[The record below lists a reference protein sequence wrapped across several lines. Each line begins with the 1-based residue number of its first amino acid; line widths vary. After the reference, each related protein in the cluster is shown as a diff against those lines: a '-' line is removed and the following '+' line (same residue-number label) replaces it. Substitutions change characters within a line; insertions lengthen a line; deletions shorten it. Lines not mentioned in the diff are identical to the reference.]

1 MVSGNKI
8 KRMKKVFGFLAM
20 ILLMAGF
27 AKTSI
32 SQVLDSPPRDGIYD
46 KKVTIEKKPITYPW
60 VREADV
66 VWSKRIWRVIDLRE
80 KMNQAFYYPEVPH
93 NDLRSLMQVTM
104 DALKEGTIT
113 AYDASSTTDEF
124 LVPLTYQEIM
134 NRLERVDSVPMQRP
148 YPPYDWYDTIIS
160 VKFNPSDVK
169 RFRIKEDWFFDKQ
182 RSVMEVRILGICPVR
197 DNFDEKGLFR
207 AYDPLFWIYFPEARP
222 VFAKAEVF
230 NRNNSAARKTYDDI
244 FWKRMF
250 NSYVYKEDNVYD
262 RRISDYSTGVDALM
276 EAERVKNDLFTFEH
290 NLWEF

>member
-1 MVSGNKI
+1 
-8 KRMKKVFGFLAM
+8 MKKVFGFLALVF
-20 ILLMAGF
+20 LLAGF
-27 AKTSI
+27 AKTGI

-80 KMNQAFYYPEVPH
+80 KMNQAFYYPEQPH
-93 NDLRSLMQVTM
+93 NDLRSLMQVMM

-148 YPPYDWYDTIIS
+148 YPPYDWYDTVIS

-222 VFAKAEVF
+222 VLAKAEVF

-250 NSYVYKEDNVYD
+250 TSYVYKEDNVYD
-262 RRISDYSTGVDALM
+262 RRISDYATGIDALM
-276 EAERVKNDLFTFEH
+276 EAERVKSDLFTFEH

>member
-1 MVSGNKI
+1 
-8 KRMKKVFGFLAM
+8 MKKVFGYLLLAAVM
-20 ILLMAGF
+20 VGI
-27 AKTSI
+27 AKTADA
-32 SQVLDSPPRDGIYD
+32 QVLDSPPRDGIYD
-46 KKVTIEKKPITYPW
+46 KNVTIEKKPISYPW

-66 VWSKRIWRVIDLRE
+66 VWRKRIWRVIDLRE
-80 KMNQAFYYPEVPH
+80 KLNQPFYYPEVPH
-93 NDLRSLMQVTM
+93 NDLRSLTQVVL
-104 DALKEGTIT
+104 DALKEGAIT

-134 NRLERVDSVPMQRP
+134 NRLEKNDSATIQRP
-148 YPPYDWYDTIIS
+148 YPPYDWYDTVIS

-197 DNFDEKGLFR
+197 DNFDENGIFR

-250 NSYVYKEDNVYD
+250 TSYIYKEDNVYD
-262 RRISDYSTGVDALM
+262 RRISDYATGIDALM
-276 EAERVKNDLFTFEH
+276 EAERIKEDLFNFEN

>member
-1 MVSGNKI
+1 
-8 KRMKKVFGFLAM
+8 MKKIFGYFLLVLFTTGMVKKAD
-20 ILLMAGF
+20 
-27 AKTSI
+27 
-32 SQVLDSPPRDGIYD
+32 SQVLDSPPRDGVYD
-46 KKVTIEKKPITYPW
+46 KKATIEKKPITYPW

-66 VWSKRIWRVIDLRE
+66 VWEKRIWRVIDLRE

-93 NDLRSLMQVTM
+93 NELRSLTQVIL
-104 DALKEGTIT
+104 DALKEGAIT

-134 NRLERVDSVPMQRP
+134 NRLERSDSATFQRS
-148 YPPYDWYDTIIS
+148 YPPYDWYDTVTTIT
-160 VKFNPSDVK
+160 FNPSDVK

-197 DNFDEKGLFR
+197 DNFDENGIFR

-222 VFAKAEVF
+222 VFAKSEVF
-230 NRNNSAARKTYDDI
+230 NRHNSAARHTYDDI

-250 NSYVYKEDNVYD
+250 ASYIYKEDNVYD
-262 RRISDYSTGVDALM
+262 RRIADYATGVDALM
-276 EAERVKNDLFTFEH
+276 EAERVKEDLFMFEN

>member
-1 MVSGNKI
+1 
-8 KRMKKVFGFLAM
+8 MKKLFGYFLLVLFTAG
-20 ILLMAGF
+20 MAKN
-27 AKTSI
+27 AD
-32 SQVLDSPPRDGIYD
+32 SQVLDSPPRDGVYD
-46 KKVTIEKKPITYPW
+46 KKATIEKKPISYPW

-66 VWSKRIWRVIDLRE
+66 VWEKRVWRVVDLRE

-93 NDLRSLMQVTM
+93 NELRSLTQVIL
-104 DALKEGTIT
+104 DALKEGAIT

-134 NRLERVDSVPMQRP
+134 NRLEKSDSATIQRS
-148 YPPYDWYDTIIS
+148 YPPYEWFDTIFS
-160 VKFNPSDVK
+160 VTFNPSDVK

-197 DNFDEKGLFR
+197 DNFDENGIFR

-222 VFAKAEVF
+222 IFAKSEVF
-230 NRNNSAARKTYDDI
+230 NRHNSAARHTYDDI

-250 NSYVYKEDNVYD
+250 ESYIYKEDNVYD
-262 RRISDYSTGVDALM
+262 RRIADYATGVDALM
-276 EAERVKNDLFTFEH
+276 EAERVKTDLFMFES

>member
-1 MVSGNKI
+1 
-8 KRMKKVFGFLAM
+8 MKKVFGFLA
-20 ILLMAGF
+20 IVLLMAGF
-27 AKTSI
+27 AKTGLT
-32 SQVLDSPPRDGIYD
+32 QVLDSPPRDGIYD
-46 KKVTIEKKPITYPW
+46 KKVTMEKKPISYPW

-93 NDLRSLMQVTM
+93 NDLRSLMQVMM

-148 YPPYDWYDTIIS
+148 YPPYDWYDTVIS

-169 RFRIKEDWFFDKQ
+169 RFRVKEDWFFDKQ

-250 NSYVYKEDNVYD
+250 TSYVYKEDNVYD
-262 RRISDYSTGVDALM
+262 RRISDYATGIDALM

>member
-1 MVSGNKI
+1 
-8 KRMKKVFGFLAM
+8 MKKVFGYLLLAVVM
-20 ILLMAGF
+20 VGI
-27 AKTSI
+27 AKTADA
-32 SQVLDSPPRDGIYD
+32 QVLDSPPRDGIYD

-66 VWSKRIWRVIDLRE
+66 VWRKRIWRVIDLRE
-80 KMNQAFYYPEVPH
+80 KLNQPFYYPEVPH
-93 NDLRSLMQVTM
+93 NDLRSLTQVIL
-104 DALKEGTIT
+104 DALKEGAIT

-134 NRLERVDSVPMQRP
+134 SRLDKNDSATFQRP
-148 YPPYDWYDTIIS
+148 YPPYDWYDTVIS
-160 VKFNPSDVK
+160 NKFNPSDVK

-197 DNFDEKGLFR
+197 DNFDENGIFR

-250 NSYVYKEDNVYD
+250 SSYIYKEDNVYD
-262 RRISDYSTGVDALM
+262 RRISDYATGIDALM
-276 EAERVKNDLFTFEH
+276 EAERIKEDLFNFEN

>member
-1 MVSGNKI
+1 
-8 KRMKKVFGFLAM
+8 MKKLFGYFVLA
-20 ILLMAGF
+20 LVMAGL
-27 AKTSI
+27 AKSADG
-32 SQVLDSPPRDGIYD
+32 QVLDSPPRDGVYD

-66 VWSKRIWRVIDLRE
+66 VWRKRIWRVIDLRE
-80 KMNQAFYYPEVPH
+80 KMNQPFYYPEVPH
-93 NDLRSLMQVTM
+93 NDLRSLVQVIL

-134 NRLERVDSVPMQRP
+134 NRLERTDSATMQRP
-148 YPPYDWYDTIIS
+148 YPPYDWYDTVIS

-197 DNFDEKGLFR
+197 DNYDEKGLFR

-222 VFAKAEVF
+222 VLAKAEVF
-230 NRNNSAARKTYDDI
+230 NRNNTAARKTYDDI

-250 NSYVYKEDNVYD
+250 TSYIYKEDNVYD
-262 RRISDYSTGVDALM
+262 RRISDYATGIDALM
-276 EAERVKNDLFTFEH
+276 EAERVKNDLFMFEH

>member
-1 MVSGNKI
+1 
-8 KRMKKVFGFLAM
+8 MKKIFGYFLLVLFTTGIVKKAD
-20 ILLMAGF
+20 
-27 AKTSI
+27 
-32 SQVLDSPPRDGIYD
+32 SQVLDSPPRDGVYD
-46 KKVTIEKKPITYPW
+46 KKATIEKKPITYPW

-66 VWSKRIWRVIDLRE
+66 VWEKRIWRVIDLRE

-93 NDLRSLMQVTM
+93 NELRSLTQVIL
-104 DALKEGTIT
+104 DALKEGAIT

-134 NRLERVDSVPMQRP
+134 NRLERSDSATFQRS
-148 YPPYDWYDTIIS
+148 YPPYDWYDTVTTIT
-160 VKFNPSDVK
+160 FNPSDVK

-197 DNFDEKGLFR
+197 DNFDENGIFR

-222 VFAKAEVF
+222 VFAKSEVF
-230 NRNNSAARKTYDDI
+230 NRHNSAARHTYDDI

-250 NSYVYKEDNVYD
+250 ASYIYKEDNVYD
-262 RRISDYSTGVDALM
+262 RRIADYATGVDALM
-276 EAERVKNDLFTFEH
+276 EAERVKEDLFMFEN

>member
-1 MVSGNKI
+1 
-8 KRMKKVFGFLAM
+8 MKKVIGILA
-20 ILLMAGF
+20 IVLLVAGY
-27 AKTSI
+27 AKTSLA
-32 SQVLDSPPRDGIYD
+32 QVLDSPPRDGVYD
-46 KKVTIEKKPITYPW
+46 KKTTIEKKPITYPW

-93 NDLRSLMQVTM
+93 NDLRSLMQVLM

-113 AYDASSTTDEF
+113 AYDASNPSDEF
-124 LVPLTYQEIM
+124 VVPLTYQEIM
-134 NRLERVDSVPMQRP
+134 NRLERTDSVPMQRP

-160 VKFNPSDVK
+160 VKFNPTDVK

-197 DNFDEKGLFR
+197 DNYDEKGLFR
-207 AYDPLFWIYFPEARP
+207 AYDPLFWINFPEART
-222 VFAKAEVF
+222 VLAKAEVF
-230 NRNNSAARKTYDDI
+230 NRYNSAARKTYDDI

-250 NSYVYKEDNVYD
+250 SSYIYKEDNVYD
-262 RRISDYSTGVDALM
+262 RRISDYATGVDALM
-276 EAERVKNDLFTFEH
+276 EAERIKSDLFNFEQ

>member
-1 MVSGNKI
+1 
-8 KRMKKVFGFLAM
+8 
-20 ILLMAGF
+20 
-27 AKTSI
+27 
-32 SQVLDSPPRDGIYD
+32 
-46 KKVTIEKKPITYPW
+46 
-60 VREADV
+60 
-66 VWSKRIWRVIDLRE
+66 
-80 KMNQAFYYPEVPH
+80 
-93 NDLRSLMQVTM
+93 M

-134 NRLERVDSVPMQRP
+134 NRLERVDSVPMQKP
-148 YPPYDWYDTIIS
+148 YPPYDWYDTVIS

-230 NRNNSAARKTYDDI
+230 NRNNSSARKTYDDI

-250 NSYVYKEDNVYD
+250 TSYVYKEDNVYD